1 MRISVGILASAT
13 VLFLF
18 GAIGML
24 GTWALGTATVLGL
37 VGALCTVTVMEERE
51 RSEAVT
57 AALADRRRPLAA
69 EPPLEGAPD
78 LLGTA

>member
-18 GAIGML
+18 GALGML
-24 GTWALGTATVLGL
+24 GTWALGTATVVGL

-51 RSEAVT
+51 RSEAMT